1 MRQQSERNRSDPC
14 EEETRPIELV
24 TENGF
29 SILRPWEI
37 DGASPPQTTTYI
49 FLVRDSQSRERE
61 IAVEIADE
69 LVLSIEL
76 RTNGRVLSGN
86 AFWTC
91 CAERHLATF
100 LWETGDYPP
109 VDRLRVNLLNPEDVM
124 SAIRWG
130 RADGER
136 TGTDFSL

>member
-1 MRQQSERNRSDPC
+1 MRQQSERNRPDPRG
-14 EEETRPIELV
+14 EETRPIELV

-61 IAVEIADE
+61 IAVEIANE

-76 RTNGRVLSGN
+76 RTNGRVLFGS

-91 CAERHLATF
+91 CAERHLATY
-100 LWETGDYPP
+100 LSETDDYPSG
-109 VDRLRVNLLNPEDVM
+109 DRLCVNRLNPEDVM
-124 SAIRWG
+124 TAIRWG
-130 RADGER
+130 KAENFPGMWV
-136 TGTDFSL
+136 